1 MLALMWLGFSR
12 LDCHCFYNLFS
23 KIEKK
28 LGPGLWPNDSPGPW
42 VTFKGSSSPK
52 PNLKPKSS
60 SVTSLKTQQS
70 IVLSESKHWG
80 VKLWISM
87 SLCLSCP
94 SHPPQPGK
102 HLITGILSLHL
113 LESKHSD
120 WNFNSQPG
128 GSRMNTGSR
137 LHVTGK
143 TKAWRSI
150 VEGWC

>member
-23 KIEKK
+23 KVEKK
-28 LGPGLWPNDSPGPW
+28 LGPGLWPNDSPRPW

-70 IVLSESKHWG
+70 TVLSESKHWG

-94 SHPPQPGK
+94 SHPTTARQTSNHRNTKLTLVGVEIST
-102 HLITGILSLHL
+102 HSL
-113 LESKHSD
+113 
-120 WNFNSQPG
+120 
-128 GSRMNTGSR
+128 
-137 LHVTGK
+137 
-143 TKAWRSI
+143 
-150 VEGWC
+150 EGAGWSLVPDSSLQVRRRPDEA